1 MLRINM
7 RIKIIERYLKWI
19 ADYNLHHT
27 PETFLEYLL
36 INHYIDER
44 TVEKDNCQLYY
55 LDTDSVKE
63 NK

>member
-1 MLRINM
+1 MLRFNIRM
-7 RIKIIERYLKWI
+7 KIIERYMKWI
-19 ADYNLHHT
+19 TDYNLPHT
-27 PETFLEYLL
+27 PETMLEYLL